1 MSMSEFFGSAW
12 WLLVTLGVLVTLH
25 EFGHFWVARRCGVK
39 VLRFSIGFGKPVWSR
54 FGRDGVEYAI
64 GAIPLGGYVK
74 FLDARESDNPDL
86 VAGQP
91 GEYNSAKIWKRICI
105 ALAGPAFNL
114 LFTIVA
120 FWAMFVIG
128 RPDFEP
134 VIGKPQ
140 GLAAAAGL
148 HAGDRIVA
156 VGDES
161 VSSWTAAMLAMQDSL
176 IPRRDS
182 TISVTD
188 AQGHTSQHTLAL
200 SSIPRD
206 AALDEKMIATIGLE
220 PQPPAAIIGAV
231 EAGSP
236 ADRGGLKIDDR
247 ITRINDSSI
256 DTFSDVSAA
265 IAREA
270 AKNPVLNIVVQ
281 RDGQRVPL
289 TVTAQATPADGQTG
303 WKIGV
308 GVKAQLMSAIE
319 RYGVVRAIPAAFN
332 EMWKTTRSTLGILKG
347 MITGEVSPKNL
358 SSVIGIAQVANA
370 SAQMGVAWFFSFLG
384 VISLS
389 LGILNLLPIPILD
402 GGHVLYY
409 LIELVKGSP
418 VSERAAMAG
427 QYVGLALL
435 VTLMSVAFY
444 NDIARLVAS

>member
-1 MSMSEFFGSAW
+1 MSEFLGSAW

-39 VLRFSIGFGKPVWSR
+39 VLRFSIGFGKPIWSR

-74 FLDARESDNPDL
+74 FLDAREADDPDS

-91 GEYNSAKIWKRICI
+91 GEYNSANIWKRICI
-105 ALAGPAFNL
+105 ALAGPAFNI
-114 LFTIVA
+114 LFTVIA

-156 VGDES
+156 VGGER

-176 IPRRDS
+176 IPRRDV
-182 TISVTD
+182 TIGVTD
-188 AQGHTSQHTLAL
+188 TQGHASTHTLAL

-220 PQPPAAIIGAV
+220 PQPPLAV
-231 EAGSP
+231 VGEVTPGSP
-236 ADRGGLKIDDR
+236 AERGGLKVDDR
-247 ITRINDSSI
+247 ITQINGSAIESF
-256 DTFSDVSAA
+256 TDVSTT

-270 AKNPVLNIVVQ
+270 AKNPALNIVVQ
-281 RDGQRVPL
+281 RGGERVPL
-289 TVTAQATPADGQTG
+289 TVTAEAQQENGQTG

-308 GVKAQLMSAIE
+308 GVKTQALSAIE
-319 RYGVVRAIPAAFN
+319 RYGVVRAIPAAFT
-332 EMWKTTRSTLGILKG
+332 EMWKTTRSTVNIIGG
-347 MITGEVSPKNL
+347 MISGRVSPKNL